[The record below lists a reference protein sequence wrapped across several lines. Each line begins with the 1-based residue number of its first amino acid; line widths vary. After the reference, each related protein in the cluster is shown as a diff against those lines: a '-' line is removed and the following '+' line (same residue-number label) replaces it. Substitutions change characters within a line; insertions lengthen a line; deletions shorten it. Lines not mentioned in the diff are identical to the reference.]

1 MRRHLLTSVALL
13 PLLFTFSHAA
23 QDSAVN
29 GPAQVWSFS
38 SDEGGSNSYLGVDI
52 SDVTSERLSA
62 LKLKEERG
70 VEVTMVDQD
79 APAGKAGIK
88 EHDVILSMNGTN
100 IESEAQ
106 LRRMIHET
114 PPGRVVTLGLSRDG
128 QPMTVKVQLTDKHK
142 EFSFATGKPDLHVQI
157 PEIHIPDFEIP
168 SMNMIM
174 VTSSERSGLVV
185 ENITLQLGEFFGVKN
200 GNGVLVRNVE
210 KGSRGEKAGFRAG
223 DIIVKIND
231 EAVHDTS
238 DFSHAIKSRN
248 GNAVS
253 VGVIRDR
260 KEQNLNLSL
269 PDHKD
274 HSGLYE
280 EESLLGEPTA
290 EAESYLDLGKLQ
302 DEIAKAQTQVDLRRE
317 LEKAQESYQKA
328 QKLYQDQAAEQAGRA
343 QKKFQQEQ
351 KKMERQLDR
360 MLDQM
365 RADWL

>member
-1 MRRHLLTSVALL
+1 
-13 PLLFTFSHAA
+13 
-23 QDSAVN
+23 
-29 GPAQVWSFS
+29 
-38 SDEGGSNSYLGVDI
+38 
-52 SDVTSERLSA
+52 
-62 LKLKEERG
+62 
-70 VEVTMVDQD
+70 
-79 APAGKAGIK
+79 
-88 EHDVILSMNGTN
+88 
-100 IESEAQ
+100 
-106 LRRMIHET
+106 
-114 PPGRVVTLGLSRDG
+114 
-128 QPMTVKVQLTDKHK
+128 
-142 EFSFATGKPDLHVQI
+142 
-157 PEIHIPDFEIP
+157 
-168 SMNMIM
+168 
-174 VTSSERSGLVV
+174 
-185 ENITLQLGEFFGVKN
+185 
-200 GNGVLVRNVE
+200 
-210 KGSRGEKAGFRAG
+210 
-223 DIIVKIND
+223 
-231 EAVHDTS
+231 
-238 DFSHAIKSRN
+238 
-248 GNAVS
+248 

-328 QKLYQDQAAEQAGRA
+328 QNLYQDQAAEQAGRA